1 MFGISLISHSQ
12 GWPDNEAAR
21 GLPRPP
27 HLVLEAIMQR
37 FTDLK
42 VWQRSHAWV
51 LAVYE
56 QSVRFPEHERYGLTQ
71 ELRRAA
77 RSVPS
82 NIAEGSKRKSS
93 RDYAH
98 FLNIAEAS
106 LAEAEYQIVL
116 ARDLGYLSAEQAAPV
131 LAEAQE
137 IAPMLFRLRTKVER
151 DA

>member
-1 MFGISLISHSQ
+1 
-12 GWPDNEAAR
+12 
-21 GLPRPP
+21 
-27 HLVLEAIMQR
+27 MQR